1 MKKYKWVLP
10 VLFLFLCTGCYN
22 YRELNQ
28 IALTSAIGIDKTE
41 DGKEYVVT
49 VQVLNTQKQGSDSN
63 YSGSQPKFILYEQ
76 KGPTLQH
83 ALRTIILE
91 SPRRLYVNHI
101 NLLMISEEVAKD
113 GIKEILDFFARNTEF
128 RKDFLIAISREET
141 SKDVMQILT
150 PLETL
155 NSKNIHDSITTDAKF
170 YGLATKVT
178 FEDLLNAYLNQRT
191 NVVLPSVE
199 VVGNIKKGEGE
210 DNIKQSIP
218 DATVKLRPLAIF
230 NGEKMI
236 GYLTEEESRVYN
248 YVQGNIQNSIIT
260 SSCSENGLFTAEIIS
275 TKTKLKPDIAKKKI
289 DIQIKASAS
298 IKEINCNMN
307 LLDPN
312 SIQILEN
319 KINQEMEE
327 VIEKDVVNIIQTYQ
341 TDIFGFEELLYKTD
355 PSSYKKLK
363 EQYGDELIESLK
375 FDVTSN
381 VKLQTK
387 GNIVKEITR

>member
-1 MKKYKWVLP
+1 MRNYKWIIP
-10 VLFLFLCTGCYN
+10 FLFLILCTGCYN

-41 DGKEYVVT
+41 DGKEYIVT

-101 NLLMISEEVAKD
+101 NLLMISETVAKE
-113 GIKEILDFFARNTEF
+113 GLKEILDFFARNTEF
-128 RKDFLIAISREET
+128 RKDFLVVIGREET
-141 SKDVMQILT
+141 PKDVMQILT

-170 YGLATKVT
+170 YGIATKVT
-178 FEDLLNAYLNQRT
+178 FEDLLNTYLNQRT
-191 NVVLPSVE
+191 NIVLPSVE

-218 DATVKLRPLAIF
+218 DATVKIKPLAIF
-230 NGEKMI
+230 NGGKMI
-236 GYLTEEESRVYN
+236 GYLTDEESRVYN

-260 SSCSENGLFTAEIIS
+260 TSCSENGLFTTEIIA
-275 TKTKLKPDIAKKKI
+275 TKSKLKPDIEKKKI
-289 DIQIKASAS
+289 NIQIKATAS

-307 LLDPN
+307 LLDPD
-312 SIQILEN
+312 SIQVLEN
-319 KINQEMEE
+319 KINKEIEE
-327 VIEKDVVNIIQTYQ
+327 TIEKDVVNVIQNYK

-355 PSSYKKLK
+355 PTSYKKLK
-363 EQYGDELIESLK
+363 QQYGNELIENLQFEVK
-375 FDVTSN
+375 SN

-387 GNIVKEITR
+387 GNIIKEITR

>member
-178 FEDLLNAYLNQRT
+178 FADLLNAYLNQRT

>member
-275 TKTKLKPDIAKKKI
+275 TKTKLKPDISKKKI